1 MKSTAQRVGFT
12 SSGNRTTSTNMLDA
26 VLALVSETEV
36 ENYLSISSN
45 DSFLIL
51 YDKPPSV

>member
-36 ENYLSISSN
+36 EDYLSISSN